1 MNLYHIALKNLYR
14 RKSKM
19 AFMLLGLVI
28 GSATVVA
35 IFNSITAMQMEISRQ
50 LSDMGANIVI
60 TADSGEL
67 SFQYGGITIP
77 DLVFDAATL
86 SVTDLDEIEKIPDYH
101 ALKAVAPKLIGTAT
115 VGDYILVIAG
125 THLPAEFAVKPW
137 LRFSGQSESM
147 QNEQQ
152 SGSNNMEMDYE
163 LLNLERTVD
172 VPELA
177 ANKVILGFAIAR
189 LLALEEGDNIELKGN
204 NYEVLAILDET
215 GMAEDNQVLMNLDE
229 ARELLNRPTDLTV
242 IELAADF
249 TLAAEEEIITQLQA
263 ALPAANVSGVRQ
275 AVMGRNKLL
284 TSFSRFGIF
293 TAGLIVVTGVLVVA
307 LTMSASVR
315 ERTREIG
322 IFRAIGFRGHHIFTI
337 ITTESIL
344 VSALGGIVGYHSGLL
359 ASSIAA
365 PLLIG
370 SAVDSAWQ
378 LSTLLTA
385 TLATV
390 ATGGLA
396 SLYPAIKAANL
407 DPAEALRFV

>member
-1 MNLYHIALKNLYR
+1 
-14 RKSKM
+14 
-19 AFMLLGLVI
+19 
-28 GSATVVA
+28 
-35 IFNSITAMQMEISRQ
+35 MEIRRQ

-67 SFQYGGITIP
+67 SFQYGGITMP

-86 SVTDLDEIEKIPDYH
+86 SMTDLDEIEKIPDYQ
-101 ALKAVAPKLIGTAT
+101 ALKAVAPKIIGTAT
-115 VGDYILVIAG
+115 VGDYNLVIAG

-137 LRFSGQSESM
+137 LRFSGQSDSM
-147 QNEQQ
+147 QTDQQ
-152 SGSNNMEMDYE
+152 SDGNSMEMEYE

-177 ANKVILGFAIAR
+177 ANQVILGFATAK
-189 LLALEEGDNIELKGN
+189 LLTLEEGDNLELKGKT
-204 NYEVLAILDET
+204 YKVLAILDET
-215 GMAEDNQVLMNLDE
+215 GLIEDNQVLMNLDE
-229 ARELLNRPTDLTV
+229 ARKLLNRPTDLTV

-249 TLAAEEEIITQLQA
+249 NLATEEKIITQLQA
-263 ALPAANVSGVRQ
+263 ALPTANVSGVRQ
-275 AVMGRNKLL
+275 AVMGRNELL
-284 TSFSRFGIF
+284 NSFSRFGGF
-293 TAGLIVVTGVLVVA
+293 AAGLIVVTGVLVVA

-322 IFRAIGFRGHHIFTI
+322 IFRAIGFRSSHIFTI
-337 ITTESIL
+337 IITESIL

-378 LSTLLTA
+378 LPTLLTA
-385 TLATV
+385 TLITA

>member
-1 MNLYHIALKNLYR
+1 MNLYHIALNNLNR

-35 IFNSITAMQMEISRQ
+35 IFSSITAMQMEISRQ

-77 DLVFDAATL
+77 ELVFDAATL
-86 SVTDLDEIEKIPDYH
+86 SVTDLHEIERIPDH
-101 ALKAVAPKLIGTAT
+101 QALKAVAPKLIGTAMI
-115 VGDYILVIAG
+115 GDYNLVIAG

-147 QNEQQ
+147 QTDQQ
-152 SGSNNMEMDYE
+152 SGGDNMEMDYE

-172 VPELA
+172 VAELA
-177 ANKVILGFAIAR
+177 ANQVILGFAIAR
-189 LLALEEGDNIELKGN
+189 LLALEEGDNLELKGK
-204 NYEVLAILDET
+204 NYKVLAILDET

-229 ARELLNRPTDLTV
+229 ARELLNRPMDLTV

-249 TLAAEEEIITQLQA
+249 TLATEEEIITQLQA
-263 ALPAANVSGVRQ
+263 ALPTANVSGVRQ
-275 AVMGRNKLL
+275 AVMGRNELL
-284 TSFSRFGIF
+284 NSFSRFGVF
-293 TAGLIVVTGVLVVA
+293 AAGLIVVTGVLAVA

-322 IFRAIGFRGHHIFTI
+322 IFRAIGFRGFHIFTI
-337 ITTESIL
+337 IITESIL
-344 VSALGGIVGYHSGLL
+344 ASALGGIVGYHSGLF

-370 SAVDSAWQ
+370 SAVDSTWQ
-378 LSTLLTA
+378 LSTLLIVTLITA
-385 TLATV
+385 T
-390 ATGGLA
+390 TGGLA